1 MKNADWLYHYKALI
15 TAAYDGDTVTAE
27 IDLGLKIAIKG
38 EKLRLHRINA
48 PEMRGDE
55 KLAGKASRDYLRS
68 RILGK
73 EVILE
78 TIKDKQGKYGRYL
91 AEIWLEEDGAIVNI
105 NDELVAKGFAEY
117 HESQDQPIGL
127 ETFNEHDTSGLKPL
141 VGYSEVILPGLLGA

>member
-1 MKNADWLYHYKALI
+1 
-15 TAAYDGDTVTAE
+15 
-27 IDLGLKIAIKG
+27 
-38 EKLRLHRINA
+38 
-48 PEMRGDE
+48 MRGDE

-117 HESQDQPIGL
+117 KE
-127 ETFNEHDTSGLKPL
+127 
-141 VGYSEVILPGLLGA
+141 Y